1 MVKNLNNP
9 EYLKIILSGK
19 SSLATRFAEIDSE
32 RIRSAMKNCQIQE
45 EKLSAAVKKLIKI
58 QELPQQMLNSV
69 GKQNYGA
76 YVAC

>member
-1 MVKNLNNP
+1 
-9 EYLKIILSGK
+9 
-19 SSLATRFAEIDSE
+19 
-32 RIRSAMKNCQIQE
+32 MKNCQIQE

-76 YVAC
+76 YAAC